1 MTATNQSSDASSRS
15 TKAKSSHDA
24 GEGAALRKRSRSR
37 GASRSSIDIEKS
49 VELETA
55 EDEDAGLRD
64 EGGYKGRRA
73 FSVSELLMLA
83 YESVG
88 VIYGDI
94 GTSPLYVFSSTF
106 VRPPDRADI
115 RGALSLIIWSLT
127 VIVTL
132 KYVLIILRADND
144 GEGGTFSTYS
154 LLSRYANI
162 SNSDPRDATRTRKS
176 RVLFSRSQKHVRSTI
191 EKTTFFRYL
200 LQAIGVFAVSMV
212 IADGVLTPAQSVLG
226 AVQGLNEINRNISKS
241 TIIGVTCMVLVLLFL
256 AQPFG
261 ANRFSVVFSPIVI
274 IWLLLN
280 SAFGMYNLAKH
291 DHGMLQAFNPYYAFD
306 YLVRNKHR
314 GWRSLG
320 GILLCFTGV
329 EVLFAGIGAFSRQ
342 AIQVSWIGFVYPS
355 LLLTYI
361 GQAAFIAERP
371 EAYADPFY
379 NCAPPGWLI
388 PSFIIALCAAV
399 VASQCII
406 TATFHLLA
414 QLMKLSYFPQ
424 IQVKHTSKTYY
435 GNFYVPVVNWLLM
448 IGTVLVAAIY
458 NNTASLGDAYGVC
471 VMFVTFFDTIL
482 VTLIAILVW
491 RIKPYY
497 IVLPLVAIS
506 SIDGTFLSSALIKV
520 PDGGWFTILLSC
532 LLACIFILWRFG
544 KEQQWKSEAEDRF
557 PTTHFVKTND
567 NGKLELTELFGSKQL
582 SSMGGLGIFFDKD
595 GDTTPIV
602 FSQFIRKLVTA
613 PEVMV
618 FFHLRPLETPTV
630 ASENRYHVTRL
641 AIPNCYRLVVHHG
654 YKDEVITPDLAA
666 MIYEKVRHHIVTR
679 AAERKHDNTAA
690 IAAKKRRSSG
700 ILKNSSAYGEASAT
714 QTDASEMEEQPS
726 AFVERARRRTRQI
739 SSTSVTASSTS
750 ARLDALD
757 RAFKDEV
764 LYIIGKEQMRV
775 KEGTNIARSLLLKIF
790 ILVRDNTRARIQSL
804 SVPIDKVIE
813 VGFVKEV

>member
-1 MTATNQSSDASSRS
+1 MTTANEASDTSSRPS
-15 TKAKSSHDA
+15 KAKLSNDA

-37 GASRSSIDIEKS
+37 GGRRTSIDIEKS
-49 VELETA
+49 IDLEAA
-55 EDEDAGLRD
+55 EDEDPQLR
-64 EGGYKGRRA
+64 EAGGYKGRQA
-73 FSVSELLMLA
+73 YSVSELLFFA
-83 YESVG
+83 YESIG
-88 VIYGDI
+88 GIYGDI

-106 VRPPDRADI
+106 YSPPSRADI
-115 RGALSLIIWSLT
+115 RGALSLVIWSLT

-162 SNSDPRDATRTRKS
+162 SNSDPRDATRSRKS

-200 LQAIGVFAVSMV
+200 LQAIGVFAVSMA

-226 AVQGLNEINRNISKS
+226 AVQGLNEINKSISKS
-241 TIIGVTCMVLVLLFL
+241 TIIGVTCTILVLLFL

-261 ANRFSVVFSPIVI
+261 ISRFSKAFSPIVI
-274 IWLLLN
+274 VWLLLN
-280 SAFGMYNLAKH
+280 SAFGMYNLARH

-306 YLVRNKHR
+306 FLIRNKYN

-371 EAYADPFY
+371 EAYVDPFF

-388 PSFIIALCAAV
+388 PSFIIAICAAV
-399 VASQCII
+399 IASQCII

-435 GNFYVPVVNWLLM
+435 GNFYIPIVNWLLM

-458 NNTASLGDAYGVC
+458 NNTSSLGDAYGVC
-471 VMFVTFFDTIL
+471 VMFVTLFDTIL
-482 VTLIAILVW
+482 VTLIAVLVW

-497 IVLPLVAIS
+497 ILLPLLAIACM
-506 SIDGTFLSSALIKV
+506 DGTFLSSALAKV

-532 LLACIFILWRFG
+532 LLACVFILWRFG
-544 KEQQWKSEAEDRF
+544 KEQQWKSEAEDLF
-557 PTTHFVKTND
+557 TTTHFVKTNEH
-567 NGKLELTELFGSKQL
+567 GKLVLTEKYGSREL
-582 SSMGGLGIFFDKD
+582 SSMGGVGIFFDKE
-595 GDTTPIV
+595 GNTTPIV

-618 FFHLRPLETPTV
+618 FFHMQPSEKPTV
-630 ASENRYHVTRL
+630 PIEERYSVTRL
-641 AIPNCYRLVVHHG
+641 AIPNGYRLVVNYG
-654 YKDEVITPDLAA
+654 FKDEVFTPDLSAL
-666 MIYEKVRHHIVTR
+666 IYDQVRHHIVTR
-679 AAERKHDNTAA
+679 AADRKRESVTAS
-690 IAAKKRRSSG
+690 AAKPRRSSG
-700 ILKNSSAYGEASAT
+700 ILKNSNTLSDASAT
-714 QTDASEMEEQPS
+714 HTDVSEKEDQS
-726 AFVERARRRTRQI
+726 SLTVDRARKRSRQI
-739 SSTSVTASSTS
+739 SSTSVATNSTA
-750 ARLDALD
+750 ARMEALD

-775 KEGTNIARSLLLKIF
+775 KEGTNIARSLLLKAF
-790 ILVRDNTRARIQSL
+790 IVLRDNTRAKVQSL
-804 SVPIDKVIE
+804 SVPTDKVIE